1 MEMDASASLKGWIMM
16 SYSALST
23 QIPAGLC
30 IGLAYGLIHFSSLR
44 GNVRLMV
51 SGAPVKAFV
60 VQLVRLAGV
69 ACVLF
74 LLAKLGPWALLS
86 GAGAILPA
94 RFAVF
99 WRMKLSTGVTS

>member
-1 MEMDASASLKGWIMM
+1 MT

-44 GNVRLMV
+44 SNVRLMV

-60 VQLVRLAGV
+60 VQLMRSAGV
-69 ACVLF
+69 ASVFF

-94 RFAVF
+94 RFAILRRV
-99 WRMKLSTGVTS
+99 KLSTGVTS

>member
-1 MEMDASASLKGWIMM
+1 MTSFSP
-16 SYSALST
+16 LSV
-23 QIPAGLC
+23 QIPAGLS

-44 GNVRLMV
+44 GNVRFMM

-60 VQLVRLAGV
+60 VQLMRFAGV

-86 GAGAILPA
+86 GASAILPA
-94 RFAVF
+94 RFAILRRVK
-99 WRMKLSTGVTS
+99 RTTGVTS

>member
-1 MEMDASASLKGWIMM
+1 MT
-16 SYSALST
+16 SYPALST
-23 QIPAGLC
+23 QIPAGLG
-30 IGLAYGLIHFSSLR
+30 IGLAFGFVYFSSLHR
-44 GNVRLMV
+44 NVRLMV

-60 VQLVRLAGV
+60 VQLVRFAGV

-94 RFAVF
+94 RFAVL
-99 WRMKLSTGVTS
+99 RRVKRSAEMTS